1 MTTYN
6 TGNPV
11 PSADAR
17 DRYDNSQTLD
27 EVVNGDS
34 ESYSSR
40 TGKQVISLGGMNSR
54 FNNAQEVRAQEFT
67 EAQAERESE
76 YSADKISRDTE
87 FAEDQAE
94 RSEEFD
100 AAQALRESTFEQ
112 FLEGSGW
119 SSIGAY
125 AAGISIVSHTQTF
138 DYLGQPYSLK
148 PSIPTSITSPY
159 VTTGDWATEGVNF
172 KLVGDNSLRQD
183 LALLTQG
190 SGIVAH
196 GLTGAKPVRTL
207 GSAVRTLDTAFFGLL
222 ADGSDET
229 AKLRAVALELQDTG
243 ITLSL
248 SKGVIGVT
256 GTVDIKGF
264 SFVAKAGAAVKGM
277 GDNQSAF
284 VNGAIQVLAGGVFE
298 GCVFSSGSMVA
309 AFASGFANRPSM
321 VYVNGGKFVGSVYS
335 QIYMAV
341 KYSSGEVDAKTWGG
355 VYGALNA
362 ELVADMPYLIKHRYY
377 NAGVAYSDKLPVS
390 FDVVDCRA
398 TYVRVP
404 KTITSPIELDI
415 TGNFSTKNG
424 LWVQGDGTYGGGQVE
439 NLILRGSISRAGYY
453 KDAAGVTRDGHG
465 AGTCLEILNSPNTQ
479 SYINTRQPQGYNV
492 AFASGSHD
500 SQIGGMHLGN
510 GGDPVVVVVNS
521 NRVSVTGELRKGTVG
536 VSIGEDGSASNG
548 TMVSAVIRDMTA
560 APILFDT
567 GVGLEISGCTISGE
581 PTLGSYTGVWA
592 GPGEV
597 RSAVVVRTINA
608 NDVVMTNN
616 SINGWFTHDIID
628 RSTIPGRL
636 RVTRTGAPYAAP
648 ILDRNDLYMNKFS
661 RQGVGAKFTRVLN
674 DADTTG
680 HAYVGE
686 MSVPASGP
694 SFSSATLNPL
704 LQNLTDFDITGLTLS
719 EIRKKYA
726 VVVYMK
732 YVAAA
737 NGKRI
742 AFSIQSDGGTVH
754 TPQIFYGVFGS
765 GANSIGGVMHPLVD
779 GEWVPLTMNLDS
791 LIYSGADPAA
801 LTHFLV
807 YKMDSPATF
816 DLTITKPVLV
826 YIGTPEKAP

>member
-17 DRYDNSQTLD
+17 DRFDNSQTFD
-27 EVVNGDS
+27 
-34 ESYSSR
+34 
-40 TGKQVISLGGMNSR
+40 QVINGGLTFYPNRVGSNVMSLSGMRNL
-54 FNNAQEVRAQEFT
+54 FNTEQADRNAAFLIEQGWRADEF
-67 EAQAERESE
+67 QQF
-76 YSADKISRDTE
+76 I
-87 FAEDQAE
+87 
-94 RSEEFD
+94 D
-100 AAQALRESTFEQ
+100 A
-112 FLEGSGW
+112 SGW
-119 SSIGAY
+119 SSLGAY
-125 AAGISIVSHTQTF
+125 AAGVTITSHSQTV
-138 DYLGQPYSLK
+138 DYMGQPYQLK
-148 PSIPTSITSPY
+148 PSIPVSLDAPY
-159 VTTGDWATEGVNF
+159 VTTGVWATEGVNF

-183 LALLTQG
+183 LSTLTQG

-243 ITLSL
+243 ITLNL
-248 SKGVIGVT
+248 SKGVLGVT
-256 GTVDIKGF
+256 GTVNIKGF
-264 SFVAKAGAAVKGM
+264 TFVAKAGAAVKGM

-309 AFASGFANRPSM
+309 AFASGFSNRPSM

-341 KYSSGEVDAKTWGG
+341 KYSSGEVDANTWGG
-355 VYGALNA
+355 VYGAINA
-362 ELVADMPYLIKHRYY
+362 ELVVDMPYLIKHRYY
-377 NAGVAYSDKLPVS
+377 NAGVAYRDKLPFS
-390 FDVVDCRA
+390 FVVADCRA
-398 TYVRVP
+398 VYVRVP
-404 KTITSPIELDI
+404 QTVSSPIELDI
-415 TGNFSTKNG
+415 DGNYSTKNG
-424 LWVQGDGTYGGGQVE
+424 LWVQGDGTTTGGQIE
-439 NLILRGSISRAGYY
+439 QLILKGSISRAGYY
-453 KDAAGVTRDGHG
+453 KDASGVTQLGNG
-465 AGTCLEILNSPNTQ
+465 AGTCVEILNSPNAQ
-479 SYINTRQPQGYNV
+479 SSMNTRHSQGYNV

-500 SQIGGMHLGN
+500 SQIGGLHIGN
-510 GGDPVVVVVNS
+510 GGDPVVVVVNT
-521 NRVSVTGELRKGTVG
+521 NRASVTGELRKGTVG
-536 VSIGEDGSASNG
+536 VSVGEDGSASNG
-548 TMVSAVIRDMTA
+548 TKISAVIRDMSA

-567 GVGLEISGCTISGE
+567 GVGLEVSGCTISGE

-608 NDVVMTNN
+608 NDVVMSNN

-636 RVTRTGAPYAAP
+636 RVTRTGPPYAAP

-661 RQGVGAKFTRVLN
+661 RQGVGSKFTRVLN

-686 MSVPASGP
+686 MSVLASGP

-737 NGKRI
+737 KGKRI

-754 TPQIFYGVFGS
+754 TPQIFYGVFGP

-807 YKMDSPATF
+807 YKMDAPTTF

-826 YIGTPEKAP
+826 YIGTPEKAA